1 MVSAAERKRQAA
13 KLAGLPAEDDNLG
26 NPEDFANEAPAE
38 IDANDTVEEKNP
50 ADGSVKPEAETIIP
64 EIDPGTGTGDVGETP
79 VLEAP
84 ASGRPTQESP
94 TDAPVYVAQ
103 ESATDAPIRIA
114 QESAAPLDLTGTG
127 IGATTIEEYVAPAEE
142 NAWLIASGSYLTDP
156 FGNKYNQHGDMIDDD
171 GNVFKTR
178 EEIMMLSDEELQAIR
193 APAASVRQPVVSEA
207 VAMED
212 EHGRRLTPYEAEL
225 RNTQPVNPPQVG
237 ASSISRREAE
247 MNRGREALSGRRPE
261 VRRAEEMNRGGQ
273 S

>member
-38 IDANDTVEEKNP
+38 IDANDAVEEKNP

-94 TDAPVYVAQ
+94 TDAPVHVAQ

-142 NAWLIASGSYLTDP
+142 NTWIIASGSYLTDP

-178 EEIMMLSDEELQAIR
+178 EEVMMLSDEELQAIR
-193 APAASVRQPVVSEA
+193 APAAPVRQPVVSEA